1 MLKSSAF
8 EDNGKLAVKNAG
20 KCTPPGDWHHYTLT
34 LIATDLDPNALE
46 PGLTRDQLF
55 EKLNGHTK
63 GAAGL
68 IGRFTKP

>member
-1 MLKSSAF
+1 MS
-8 EDNGKLAVKNAG
+8 
-20 KCTPPGDWHHYTLT
+20 
-34 LIATDLDPNALE
+34 LE

-68 IGRFTKP
+68 IGRFT